1 MTPITPMAPVFDVRT
16 YVEEF
21 EDAIVPAYQRGRA
34 DAEWPADVGL
44 ARSIIPPGTAAS
56 RDFSHLAPLLPQF
69 VAERCVGCMACVS
82 ACPDSALIARV
93 VPEADVSPA
102 VARFTADEPAGTV
115 AAADLQAQF
124 VRTKK
129 YADVP
134 ERNGTPAGAFGLFVE
149 PTRCKGCGEC
159 VEVCAALGHD
169 ALFMTDKVEG
179 DLGPGVDDRPGRDED
194 AVPALAPADA

>member
-1 MTPITPMAPVFDVRT
+1 MTPGTPMAPVFDVRT

-34 DAEWPADVGL
+34 DAEWPADAGL

-93 VPEADVSPA
+93 VPEADVAPA
-102 VARFTADEPAGTV
+102 VARFAAEDPAGGVT
-115 AAADLQAQF
+115 AADLQAQF
-124 VRTKK
+124 ARTKK

-134 ERNGTPAGAFGLFVE
+134 ERNGARPAHSACSSSRRGARAAASASRCARPSGTTP
-149 PTRCKGCGEC
+149 CS
-159 VEVCAALGHD
+159 
-169 ALFMTDKVEG
+169 
-179 DLGPGVDDRPGRDED
+179 
-194 AVPALAPADA
+194 